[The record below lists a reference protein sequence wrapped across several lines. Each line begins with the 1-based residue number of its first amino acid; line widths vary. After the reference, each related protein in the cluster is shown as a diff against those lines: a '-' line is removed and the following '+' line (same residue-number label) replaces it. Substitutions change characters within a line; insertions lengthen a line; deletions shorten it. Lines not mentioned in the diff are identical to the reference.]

1 MCSPVPM
8 NVMGLLVAAT
18 LGEMCTN
25 NVKVSQRTRQENQ
38 FDRVLLRLI
47 LVLCTPEREGKLF
60 HEETMMPERGRD
72 SK

>member
-47 LVLCTPEREGKLF
+47 LVLV
-60 HEETMMPERGRD
+60 
-72 SK
+72 